1 MRKLTF
7 GFLLLPFIVFS
18 QIPEYYNSIDFSET
32 GEDLKN
38 QLTQLIDET
47 HSVDLIYTPEVW
59 DVLKQSDLNPEDE
72 ETVLLIYGYD
82 DNDNIPQTDRSRDVD
97 LSCHTSG
104 CIGLWNREHVYPKSL
119 GTPNLGTEL
128 AGADA
133 HSLRPADS
141 QMNSSRGNKPFEDGS
156 GTATITSNGNFY
168 PGDEWKGDVARMMMY
183 MYVRY
188 PSQCEA
194 SAVGVGAT
202 SYSDFGDMPDVFLEW
217 NTEDPVSEF
226 EKTRNNIVADAQGN
240 RNPFID
246 NPFLAT
252 RIWNGP
258 EAEDTWDVLST
269 VSQEEQI
276 TFIYPTITSDCV
288 TIHNNFEQ
296 NQQVTIFSVTGTR
309 VDVALE
315 NDQVCLDGLTT
326 GMYFISLQGVSS
338 QQTFKVLKR

>member
-7 GFLLLPFIVFS
+7 VFLLLPFIVFT
-18 QIPEYYNSIDFSET
+18 QIPEYYNSIDFSVT

-59 DVLKQSDLNPEDE
+59 DVLKQSDLNLENE

-82 DNDNIPQTDRSRDVD
+82 DNDNISQTDRSRDVD
-97 LSCHTSG
+97 FSCHTSG

-119 GTPNLGTEL
+119 GTPNLGTEF

-141 QMNSSRGNKPFEDGS
+141 QMNSSRGNRVFEEGS
-156 GTATITSNGNFY
+156 GNATITSNGNFY

-188 PSQCEA
+188 PNQCEA
-194 SAVGVGAT
+194 IAVGVGAT
-202 SYSDFGDMPDVFLEW
+202 SYADFGDMPDVFLEW

-226 EKTRNNIVADAQGN
+226 EITRNNIVADAQGN

-269 VSQEEQI
+269 VSQEGQL

-288 TIHNNFEQ
+288 TIQNNFEQ
-296 NQQVTIFSVTGTR
+296 NQEVTIFSVTGTR
-309 VDVALE
+309 VGVALE
-315 NDQVCLDGLTT
+315 NDQVCLDGLAP
-326 GMYFISLQGVSS
+326 GMYFILLQSVSS
-338 QQTFKVLKR
+338 HQTFKVLKR